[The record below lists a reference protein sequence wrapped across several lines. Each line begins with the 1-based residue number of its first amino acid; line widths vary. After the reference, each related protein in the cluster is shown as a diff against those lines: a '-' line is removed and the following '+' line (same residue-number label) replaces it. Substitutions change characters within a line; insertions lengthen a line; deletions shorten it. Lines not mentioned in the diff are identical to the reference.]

1 MYFALIMAGGTGTR
15 LWPLSRLQRPKQTLR
30 LVGDRSLFQHAVDR
44 LDPLFSPD
52 RVWVVTRREQFGS
65 LQEQV
70 PEIPPDHYIL
80 EPEGRGTAPAIGLA
94 AIHLYRKDPEA
105 VMAVLTADHYIQN
118 TERFQAVLT
127 AAENLARQGF
137 LVTLGIDPNSAS
149 TAYGYIEQGIN
160 LDPLDGFRVFRVRQ
174 FTEKPNR
181 ETAARMVSS
190 GLYSWNSGMF
200 IWQVKRILE
209 ELHRQM
215 PEFYEQL
222 MQIYEAMGGKNFL
235 PTLEKIWPQVAKQT
249 IDYGVME
256 GAREAVV
263 IPVQMGWT
271 DVGSWGNIADLQE
284 PDEAGNVVS
293 GTHVGIDTIST
304 TAVGQKRM
312 IATIG
317 IKDLVIIDSEDAL
330 LICARGQ
337 EQRVKEIVERLE
349 QDGRHDLL

>member
-1 MYFALIMAGGTGTR
+1 M
-15 LWPLSRLQRPKQTLR
+15 
-30 LVGDRSLFQHAVDR
+30 FQHAVDR
-44 LDPLFSPD
+44 LHPLFSPD
-52 RVWVVTRREQFGS
+52 RVWVVTRREQFEI
-65 LQEQV
+65 LREQV
-70 PEIPPDHYIL
+70 PEIPADHYIL

-94 AIHLYRKDPEA
+94 ATHLYRKDPEA
-105 VMAVLTADHYIQN
+105 VMAVLTADHYIQDQ
-118 TERFQAVLT
+118 ERFQSVLT
-127 AAENLARQGF
+127 AAEILARQGF

-149 TAYGYIEQGIN
+149 TAYGYIEQGQN
-160 LDPLDGFRVFRVRQ
+160 LDPVDGFRVFKVRQ

-222 MQIYEAMGGKNFL
+222 MQIDDAMDGKDFR

-256 GAREAVV
+256 GARDSVV

-271 DVGSWGNIADLQE
+271 DVGSWGNIADLLE

-293 GTHVGIDTIST
+293 GTHIGIDTLST
-304 TAVGQKRM
+304 TVVGQKRM